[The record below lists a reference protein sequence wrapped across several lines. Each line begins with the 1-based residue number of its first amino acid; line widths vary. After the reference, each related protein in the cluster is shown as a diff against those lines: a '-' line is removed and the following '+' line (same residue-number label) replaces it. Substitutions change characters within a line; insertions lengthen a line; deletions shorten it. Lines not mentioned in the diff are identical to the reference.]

1 MTHNNDS
8 KVPTH
13 AAAPGELLPSA
24 IYDAPVVELLWD
36 DTLGGAELIESLTP
50 QNPTIEDREVNDDGT
65 VLEYGYW
72 PLEEADEL
80 LSDNG
85 YIRTGDWELTGGGY
99 YLASIEAQ

>member
-1 MTHNNDS
+1 MTHNNDW

-50 QNPTIEDREVNDDGT
+50 QNPTIEDREVDDAGT